1 MTRVFVLL
9 SLIAGC
15 LMLVWSGKRY
25 LGARAEAVTAGAR
38 LELVA
43 DQTRE
48 LSQLRAQAPPELLR
62 ERPAPG
68 LTARIA
74 GVVAVA
80 GLPQS
85 ALQNVTPEL
94 ETLVTTVRGGK
105 YRRMTVRMTLEPV
118 TLPELGR
125 VLSEWRSAEPLWT
138 VSSIDLSPGSGAASG
153 SQKRLRA
160 ALVIETIFGDDVK
173 ESADAA
179 R

>member
-1 MTRVFVLL
+1 MTRVIVLL
-9 SLIAGC
+9 SLIAGFV
-15 LMLVWSGKRY
+15 MLAWSSKRY

-62 ERPAPG
+62 ARPAPG

-94 ETLVTTVRGGK
+94 ETLVTTARGGK
-105 YRRMTVRMTLEPV
+105 YRRMTVRLTLEPV

-125 VLSEWRSAEPLWT
+125 VLSEWRSAEPHWT
-138 VSSIDLSPGSGAASG
+138 VSSIDLAPAGGIASG

-160 ALVIETIFGDDVK
+160 ALMIETTFADDAK
-173 ESADAA
+173 EQSDAG